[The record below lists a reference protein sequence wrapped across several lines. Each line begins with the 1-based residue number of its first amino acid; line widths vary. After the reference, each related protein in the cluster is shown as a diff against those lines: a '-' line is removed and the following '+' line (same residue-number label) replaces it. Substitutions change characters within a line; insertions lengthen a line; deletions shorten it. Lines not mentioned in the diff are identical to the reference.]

1 MDNGWIKL
9 HRSFLDWEWFTC
21 PKTCQVFIYC
31 MLRANHTDTKWR
43 GVPVKRGQFLTS
55 YEKLS
60 SGTGLSVRNI
70 RTALKNLEST
80 GEVTRE
86 STSQLTKLT
95 ICKYG
100 IYNNSDSQG
109 DKPTDKQATNERQTN
124 DKQATTD
131 KKEKNLK
138 NEKNEEELMAFDYFR
153 RGYKNAGGNVRG
165 NETEFKDFTKKHKDW
180 RVVLPDLDSLL
191 KCIINERVVKKRA
204 GLFVPDWKHL
214 KTWLYNRCWEEEQTK
229 EIKKEWRPS

>member
-1 MDNGWIKL
+1 MSDGWIKL

-138 NEKNEEELMAFDYFR
+138 NLKNEEEKIEKARVEFEDLAKPLFISLDGMSEYANFCDYWTTQNKLNDTLRFQEDS
-153 RGYKNAGGNVRG
+153 YFNMSVKVRG
-165 NETEFKDFTKKHKDW
+165 WLDKANKGKPTKTVTVQKA
-180 RVVLPDLDSLL
+180 
-191 KCIINERVVKKRA
+191 E
-204 GLFVPDWKHL
+204 GF
-214 KTWLYNRCWEEEQTK
+214 E
-229 EIKKEWRPS
+229 

>member
-1 MDNGWIKL
+1 MNDGWIKL
-9 HRSFLDWEWFTC
+9 HRSFLDWEWFSC

-43 GVPVKRGQFLTS
+43 GIPIKRGQFLTS

-100 IYNNSDSQG
+100 IYNNSGDLG
-109 DKPTDKQATNERQTN
+109 DKPTDKQVTNERQTN
-124 DKQATTD
+124 DNQVTTD

-138 NEKNEEELMAFDYFR
+138 NEKEREERKGEFENSTRKKWSELGGGNYLSQEELINFIDYWLEHGDKDIKMRFEKEKSFGVGR
-153 RGYKNAGGNVRG
+153 RLGTWKKNNSGKSSPTITVEKAEGF
-165 NETEFKDFTKKHKDW
+165 E
-180 RVVLPDLDSLL
+180 
-191 KCIINERVVKKRA
+191 
-204 GLFVPDWKHL
+204 
-214 KTWLYNRCWEEEQTK
+214 
-229 EIKKEWRPS
+229 